1 MADCGLDLVT
11 QGFPGALLTR
21 ENARIT
27 VPSSADVEEEME
39 FHYGAGGMGA
49 GNGMSSSYGYGSETG
64 GDPDSFLFGGGEE
77 LEEGVMSLEQISE
90 DVNAENNANATSS
103 SAASSAMMSANTS
116 SNSSTATLELT
127 EEQQAELD
135 SALFLDEQL
144 YIQKAAAAAAGHKL
158 KQVAAELAPALVV
171 EYGVTKAVYFDLSEV
186 ACLFSENSTCV
197 PEQLTNIMYENA
209 EHDDE
214 ESYAV
219 HSASILSRHHVL
231 VVILYHGQDGSVLP
245 TWSSL
250 DVKFTV
256 RVMQTARSET
266 RVATFTLRVLA
277 NPHSATTS
285 SSAESADAASQ
296 LPPVDPLLIP
306 EGMGSIAARFAHSCG
321 VAELA
326 ESERAGD
333 CGNEVSLRTA
343 LDSAEILPFPYRD
356 SSLPVFDEGT
366 ILALSLA
373 VPNAALLEMA
383 GSTSAVVTYR
393 FTSKHGEVQRYALPL
408 REALYSFPA
417 SAAIPACNVSSI
429 VDDLA
434 FRQNI
439 ETSEAEI
446 EEMIKKVQQFDP
458 PGVCAR
464 NLQEC
469 LLIQLEKRVEQG
481 DHVDMAI
488 KVLDKYFDEFTK
500 KHYEKIQRGLNIDDE
515 QLRQIINQIIKLN
528 PKPGGNIGEAKTA
541 EGYVIPDFF
550 IINNN
555 GKLELTLNSRN
566 APDLRISEGYR
577 DMLKDYD
584 KGNKKDRRQKEAVLF
599 IKQKIDSAKWF
610 IDAIKQRQHTLI
622 TTMEAIMNY
631 QYEFFLTGD
640 DTEMRPM
647 ILKDIA
653 ELTNL
658 DISTVSRVANSKFV
672 QTEFGT
678 YRLKFFFSESLQ
690 TDSGEEVSTREVKK
704 ILSDLIEG
712 ESKKNPLSDERL
724 TELLQEKGYNI
735 ARRTVAK
742 YREQLNIPVARLR
755 KEL

>member
-1 MADCGLDLVT
+1 MALSQGLYQKQL
-11 QGFPGALLTR
+11 QKLSPQQIQLMKLLQVPTAQL
-21 ENARIT
+21 EERIK
-27 VPSSADVEEEME
+27 
-39 FHYGAGGMGA
+39 
-49 GNGMSSSYGYGSETG
+49 
-64 GDPDSFLFGGGEE
+64 EE
-77 LEEGVMSLEQISE
+77 LEENPALETGDEEEHEEFENDTTEEFEKEADEFEPDGSEDEYGNIDISEYVHDGDDDIADYKMRDENYPEADDNKTIPHKVETGFNELMLEQLGQLNLNE
-90 DVNAENNANATSS
+90 H
-103 SAASSAMMSANTS
+103 
-116 SNSSTATLELT
+116 
-127 EEQQAELD
+127 QQ
-135 SALFLDEQL
+135 
-144 YIQKAAAAAAGHKL
+144 K
-158 KQVAAELAPALVV
+158 
-171 EYGVTKAVYFDLSEV
+171 
-186 ACLFSENSTCV
+186 
-197 PEQLTNIMYENA
+197 
-209 EHDDE
+209 
-214 ESYAV
+214 
-219 HSASILSRHHVL
+219 
-231 VVILYHGQDGSVLP
+231 
-245 TWSSL
+245 
-250 DVKFTV
+250 
-256 RVMQTARSET
+256 
-266 RVATFTLRVLA
+266 
-277 NPHSATTS
+277 
-285 SSAESADAASQ
+285 
-296 LPPVDPLLIP
+296 
-306 EGMGSIAARFAHSCG
+306 
-321 VAELA
+321 VAEQII
-326 ESERAGD
+326 
-333 CGNEVSLRTA
+333 GNLDDDGYLRR
-343 LDSAEILPFPYRD
+343 DISA
-356 SSLPVFDEGT
+356 
-366 ILALSLA
+366 
-373 VPNAALLEMA
+373 
-383 GSTSAVVTYR
+383 
-393 FTSKHGEVQRYALPL
+393 
-408 REALYSFPA
+408 
-417 SAAIPACNVSSI
+417 I

-439 ETSEAEI
+439 QTTEEEI
-446 EEMIKKVQQFDP
+446 EKLVLQIQQFDP

-469 LLIQLEKRVEQG
+469 LLIQLEKRVEEG
-481 DHVDMAI
+481 DHVEMAM
-488 KVLDKYFDEFTK
+488 KVLEKYFDEFTK
-500 KHYEKIQRGLNIDDE
+500 KHYEKIQRGLNITDE

-528 PKPGGNIGEAKTA
+528 PKPGGNIGEGSSA

-577 DMLKDYD
+577 EMLKDYD
-584 KGNKKDRRQKEAVLF
+584 KGSKKDKRQKEAVLF

-622 TTMEAIMNY
+622 TTMDAIMNY
-631 QYEFFLTGD
+631 QYDFFLTGD

-704 ILSDLIEG
+704 ILSDLIGG